1 MVCDDAMKT
10 RRIGW
15 REGGGNMAETES
27 RILAEYDCGG
37 ARVCIVADERARAPE
52 PSACPA
58 WVQVGRR
65 LAGERIREY
74 AEAVG
79 HLPSP
84 ELLERFNAAM
94 EQRLNEFIREPRKHP
109 WTPLTLA
116 EFEKEEQAG
125 E

>member
-1 MVCDDAMKT
+1 MFCDDAMKT

-15 REGGGNMAETES
+15 REGGGNMAETEI
-27 RILAEYDCGG
+27 RILAEYDYGG
-37 ARVCIVADERARAPE
+37 ARVCIVAEERARTPE
-52 PSACPA
+52 SGACPA

-74 AEAVG
+74 AESVG

-84 ELLERFNAAM
+84 DLLERFNTVM
-94 EQRLNEFIREPRKHP
+94 EERLNDFIREPRKHP